1 MTVLII
7 EKDFTSKRSPPYLK
21 EFVTFYDTWLMHKYI
36 GGGIKNFRYY
46 CHERSNIRKDQSLFV
61 ICIRTTII

>member
-36 GGGIKNFRYY
+36 GGGIKTLGT
-46 CHERSNIRKDQSLFV
+46 IVTKDQTSEKIQSLFV